1 MRTMKLWSTVF
12 VLLIRHQALLVQSY
26 KVVSV
31 TPVVEAHLQILS
43 QLEEQNEIEATTK
56 KRIQQAVRAKL
67 KRETHAQG
75 YGSDVL
81 TQPSIDFW
89 TRPSQLNQTVDIEVS
104 DEDFEKLSLV
114 LKEHAGMEFTIQ
126 IDNLQQLINEQL
138 EQNEASARNDNW
150 HARYHP
156 LNEITDKL
164 EEMRRSSGGLAEIFE
179 LGKKGKGRKRV
190 KRGKGKKKTLPAIKI
205 SIDDNKPVFFIQ
217 CGIHAREW
225 ISPATC
231 MYIIDQTTTHITAF
245 QISFTTVLCFN
256 FFDTQMIQKS
266 SSDASVMLNKMSF
279 VILPVFNPDGYEYTW
294 TSGGRMWRKNRRK
307 NKKSSRCVG
316 VDLNRNWSY
325 EWGGEGA
332 SPNKCDET
340 YRGKKAFSE
349 KETMS
354 VSKYLEGLNKQGRLK
369 GFIDFHAFSQMW
381 FIPWG
386 YTATK
391 TNDHKEQM
399 RVAKIAVEAIK
410 RKHGKSYKYGSSA
423 VLLYKA
429 AGGSEDWTYGSL
441 GVKYSFTVELPPRGA
456 NPGFILPPS
465 QIITT
470 GEEIFEGLKA
480 LVTAMEI

>member
-1 MRTMKLWSTVF
+1 MVNCVCPAYSTPGFTRSKLQGCLCYSCSGSSLTDLESTGRAERNRGYDQEGNPASDV
-12 VLLIRHQALLVQSY
+12 VLLKQ
-26 KVVSV
+26 
-31 TPVVEAHLQILS
+31 
-43 QLEEQNEIEATTK
+43 
-56 KRIQQAVRAKL
+56 
-67 KRETHAQG
+67 
-75 YGSDVL
+75 
-81 TQPSIDFW
+81 IDFW
-89 TRPSQLNQTVDIEVS
+89 TRPGQLNQTVDIEVS

-114 LKEHAGMEFTIQ
+114 LKEHAGMELTIQ

-138 EQNEASARNDNW
+138 EQNKASARNDLLK
-150 HARYHP
+150 A
-156 LNEITDKL
+156 EQITDKL

-190 KRGKGKKKTLPAIKI
+190 KRGKGKKKTLRAIKI
-205 SIDDNKPVFFIQ
+205 SIDDDKPVFFIQ

-231 MYIIDQTTTHITAF
+231 INLSSFALYATTHITAF

-266 SSDASVMLNKMSF
+266 ASDASAMLNKMSF

-294 TSGGRMWRKNRRK
+294 TNDGRMWRKNRRK

-325 EWGGEGA
+325 KWGGEGA
-332 SPNKCDET
+332 SPNECDQT

-349 KETMS
+349 KETKS

-386 YTATK
+386 YTSTK
-391 TNDHKEQM
+391 TNDHEEQM
-399 RVAKIAVEAIK
+399 RVAKIAVEAIR

-480 LVTAMEI
+480 LVTAMRI

>member
-1 MRTMKLWSTVF
+1 MKLWSTVF

-43 QLEEQNEIEATTK
+43 QLEEQNEIE
-56 KRIQQAVRAKL
+56 
-67 KRETHAQG
+67 
-75 YGSDVL
+75 
-81 TQPSIDFW
+81 IDFW

-231 MYIIDQTTTHITAF
+231 MYIIDQ
-245 QISFTTVLCFN
+245 
-256 FFDTQMIQKS
+256 MIQKS

-349 KETMS
+349 KETKS
-354 VSKYLEGLNKQGRLK
+354 VSKYLEGLNKQGLLK

-391 TNDHKEQM
+391 TNDHEEQM

-441 GVKYSFTVELPPRGA
+441 GVKYSFTVELPPRDA

-480 LVTAMEI
+480 LVIAMEI